1 MSTPSATYKN
11 EAPRRQVWR
20 RFREKPINRWS
31 LRILYLL
38 VFIALTADFFAN
50 EKPLYCQIEG
60 ETYWPVLRSY
70 AVDLGLQPPR
80 GDFER
85 MNWLT
90 REYEA
95 VVRAP
100 IPYSPTTIDRRNM
113 RAIGP
118 FERQNTPSRYFQ
130 HWLGTD
136 ELGKDVAAGLIHG
149 TRTALLVG
157 LVAMTVASLI
167 GIFLGAV
174 AGYFGDDRLQ
184 WPRRRFWLFGLGLIP
199 WIFFGWIAPAPW
211 FFGESLIGRVLWI
224 IATLVLLLWVCRLFV
239 PERANHRQTAWPL
252 DFGVMRLIEVMNSIP
267 ALMLLLAIV
276 ATIEQSSLLLVMAII
291 GVIGWTSIARFV
303 RAELLRIREQNYIE
317 AARALGISE
326 GRILLRHAL
335 PNGLRPV
342 LITIAFGISGAI
354 LLEAFL
360 SFLSIGLPADAVTW
374 GTLLNKIKTDTDAW
388 WLALFPGFAIFITVT
403 IFNLIG
409 EGLSEAMKV

>member
-1 MSTPSATYKN
+1 MTRKQHNNTAETP
-11 EAPRRQVWR
+11 RGQVWR
-20 RFREKPINRWS
+20 RFREKPVNRWS
-31 LRILYLL
+31 VGVLYALL
-38 VFIALTADFFAN
+38 FIALTADFLAN
-50 EKPLYCQIEG
+50 EKPLYCQIDG
-60 ETYWPVLRSY
+60 QPYWPVLRSY
-70 AVDLGLQPPR
+70 AVDLGLQEPR
-80 GDFER
+80 GEFKR

-90 REYEA
+90 QEYES
-95 VVRAP
+95 VIRAP

-113 RAIGP
+113 RALGP
-118 FERQNTPSRYFQ
+118 FERQNTAGRRFH

-157 LVAMTVASLI
+157 LVAMAVASLI
-167 GIFLGAV
+167 GIFFGAV

-184 WPRRRFWLFGLGLIP
+184 WPSTRFWVFGIGLLP
-199 WIFFGWIAPAPW
+199 WIFFGWVAPAPW
-211 FFGESLIGRVLWI
+211 FFGGSLVGRVVWI
-224 IATLVLLLWVCRLFV
+224 IGTLVLLWWLCQRLV
-239 PERANHRQTAWPL
+239 PTREGQVHRTWPL

-291 GVIGWTSIARFV
+291 GLIRWTGIARFV

-317 AARALGISE
+317 AARALGLPE

-374 GTLLNKIKTDTDAW
+374 GTLLNKIKSNTDAW
-388 WLALFPGFAIFITVT
+388 WLALFPGMAIFITVT

-409 EGLSEAMKV
+409 EGLAEAMEN

>member
-1 MSTPSATYKN
+1 MTRSSKNTAETP
-11 EAPRRQVWR
+11 RGQVWR
-20 RFREKPINRWS
+20 RFREKPVNRWS
-31 LRILYLL
+31 VRILYIL
-38 VFIALTADFFAN
+38 VFVALTADFLAN
-50 EKPLYCQIEG
+50 EKPLYCRLDGQ
-60 ETYWPVLRSY
+60 TYWPVLRSY
-70 AVDLGLQPPR
+70 AVDLGVQAPR
-80 GDFER
+80 GDLER

-90 REYEA
+90 QEYEA

-100 IPYSPTTIDRRNM
+100 IPYSPSTIDRRNM
-113 RAIGP
+113 RALGP
-118 FERQNTPSRYFQ
+118 FERQNTPGGRFH

-157 LVAMTVASLI
+157 LVAMAVASLI
-167 GIFLGAV
+167 GIFVGAI

-184 WPRRRFWLFGLGLIP
+184 WPRVRFGVFGLGLLP
-199 WIFFGWIAPAPW
+199 WIFFGWVAPAPGI
-211 FFGESLIGRVLWI
+211 FGGSLMGRVVWI
-224 IATLVLLLWVCRLFV
+224 ITTLILLLWLCRVLV
-239 PERANHRQTAWPL
+239 PAREGRVQRAWPL

-276 ATIEQSSLLLVMAII
+276 ASIEQSSLLLVMAII
-291 GVIGWTSIARFV
+291 GLISWTGIARFV

-317 AARALGISE
+317 AARALGLSE

-374 GTLLNKIKTDTDAW
+374 GTLLNKIKTNTGAW
-388 WLALFPGFAIFITVT
+388 WLALFPGLAIFITVT

-409 EGLSEAMKV
+409 EGLAEAMEG